1 MEDIELKNI
10 WKEYDRKIEEAKLIN
25 MQSWVINFK
34 TFEYLQTEKAKSKLN
49 SLGTLKKWMIFGGIL
64 WLAFLMFLVL
74 NSLALW
80 KIFFVISLSA
90 VIVFNVVGIMVYI
103 KQVVLINEIDNSENL
118 IEVQQ
123 KTSELQASTLQ
134 IARIL
139 FAQSP
144 FYTTFFWTPQM
155 IASNWTAFFLISLPV
170 TLLFVFASI
179 WLYRNINYKNA
190 DKKWFKILFSS
201 KEWTSVIK
209 AIKFMKE
216 IEDFKREI
224 V

>member
-10 WKEYDRKIEEAKLIN
+10 WKEYDRKIEETKLIN
-25 MQSWVINFK
+25 MQSWALNFK

-49 SLGTLKKWMIFGGIL
+49 ALSFYKKRVIFIGIL
-64 WLAFLMFLVL
+64 WIAFLLFLVL
-74 NSLALW
+74 NSLAMS

-90 VIVFNVVGIMVYI
+90 IIVFNIVAIIFYI
-103 KQVVLINEIDNSENL
+103 KQIILINEIDNSENL

-144 FYTTFFWTPQM
+144 FYTTFFWSPQM
-155 IASNWTAFFLISLPV
+155 IASSWTAFFLISLPV
-170 TLLFVFASI
+170 TLFFVFASI
-179 WLYRNINYKNA
+179 WLYKNINYKNA

-216 IEDFKREI
+216 IEGFKKEAI
-224 V
+224 

>member
-1 MEDIELKNI
+1 MDDIELKNI
-10 WKEYDRKIEEAKLIN
+10 WKEYDRKIEETKLIN
-25 MQSWVINFK
+25 MQSWALNFK
-34 TFEYLQTEKAKSKLN
+34 TFEYVQTEKAKSKLN
-49 SLGTLKKWMIFGGIL
+49 SLSTLKKWMIFGGIL
-64 WLAFLMFLVL
+64 WIAFLLFLVV
-74 NSLALW
+74 NSLEIS
-80 KIFFVISLSA
+80 KIFFVISLLA
-90 VIVFNVVGIMVYI
+90 IIIFNLFGIVVYI
-103 KQVVLINEIDNSENL
+103 KQVLLINEIDNSENL

-123 KTSELQASTLQ
+123 KTSKLQASTLQ
-134 IARIL
+134 IARIM

-144 FYTTFFWTPQM
+144 FYTTFFWSPQM
-155 IASNWTAFFLISLPV
+155 IASSWTAFFLISLPV

-209 AIKFMKE
+209 AIKFMNE